1 MHMPSISSDNT
12 CPTSLSLVSARCS
25 RVVAVHLHLD
35 RPGNATPRLCF
46 WLPKHPTRDQNHR
59 CRIVDTHQ
67 AVQVVQAVEVV
78 YCICSRRDAHARGR
92 APCPQHSDDD
102 SPDCLCSFLLLAITP
117 PDSDAEAPGNRYS
130 VTYSGAKRGPDAAAP
145 AIVVTPQCPAP
156 AQAPHS
162 WTDR

>member
-1 MHMPSISSDNT
+1 MRRLDFASGCQNTRPETKATGAAASTRIKPSRWSIASAPAGTPTPAAAPPARNT
-12 CPTSLSLVSARCS
+12 
-25 RVVAVHLHLD
+25 
-35 RPGNATPRLCF
+35 ATT
-46 WLPKHPTRDQNHR
+46 TRR
-59 CRIVDTHQ
+59 
-67 AVQVVQAVEVV
+67 EVV

-102 SPDCLCSFLLLAITP
+102 SPDCLCSFLFLAITP
-117 PDSDAEAPGNRYS
+117 PDSDAGAPSNRYS

-162 WTDR
+162 WAGR